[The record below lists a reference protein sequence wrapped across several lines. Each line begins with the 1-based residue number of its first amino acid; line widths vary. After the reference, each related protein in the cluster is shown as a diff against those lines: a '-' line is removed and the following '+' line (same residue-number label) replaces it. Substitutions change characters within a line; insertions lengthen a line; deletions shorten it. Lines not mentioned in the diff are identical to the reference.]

1 MAIPFCDGTGHMT
14 GMGYG
19 LGPWFQLLIV
29 FLFFLV
35 VFWMI
40 KGGTKT
46 QYGVSTKETAQEILN
61 KRYASG
67 EITKKQFDEMKKEIS
82 D

>member
-1 MAIPFCDGTGHMT
+1 MTFPFCDGTGHMT

-29 FLFFLV
+29 LLFFVV

-40 KGGTKT
+40 HGGKQT
-46 QYGVSTKETAQEILN
+46 QYGVSTKDTAEDILN

-67 EITKKQFDEMKKEIS
+67 EITKKQYEEMKKEIS
-82 D
+82 G

>member
-1 MAIPFCDGTGHMT
+1 MTFPFCDGTGHMT

-40 KGGTKT
+40 KGGTQS
-46 QYGVSTKETAQEILN
+46 QYKVSQKDTAQEILQ
-61 KRYASG
+61 KRYVSG
-67 EITKKQFDEMKKEIS
+67 EITKKQYEDMKKEIS
-82 D
+82 E